1 MAFYWIIFKQQ
12 NDIETLLK
20 NETGDDEDEDDE
32 NANAKLDQNTI
43 IQIVGEFDHL
53 AMETLVNG
61 IPQLYNYIIGPQLE
75 PNQTPDG

>member
-1 MAFYWIIFKQQ
+1 MKNQ
-12 NDIETLLK
+12 NGE
-20 NETGDDEDEDDE
+20 DEEDDE
-32 NANAKLDQNTI
+32 ENASARLDQNTI

-75 PNQTPDG
+75 

>member
-1 MAFYWIIFKQQ
+1 
-12 NDIETLLK
+12 LK
-20 NETGDDEDEDDE
+20 NQNGEDEEDDE
-32 NANAKLDQNTI
+32 ENASARLDQNTI

-75 PNQTPDG
+75 